1 MHRFNNKCYNN
12 TVLRMNLSFKVT
24 FPRGILPR
32 MSNKKP
38 ALKVI
43 YPLLTGGNTCHIF
56 FVKMISEAWLV
67 SI

>member
-1 MHRFNNKCYNN
+1 MHRFNNKCDNN

-43 YPLLTGGNTCHIF
+43 YTFTY
-56 FVKMISEAWLV
+56 WR
-67 SI
+67 